1 MKKHVVSILT
11 ILALLL
17 MVGQADAQLSFNK
30 GVKVGYQSSNLEIDS
45 NDLSNL
51 TSRAGFTA
59 GGFLELDLL
68 GPLDFQAEL
77 LYSQKGTG
85 FELMQED
92 VDLRLN
98 YLEVPVLAKFTLL
111 KLPVVSFNIQGG
123 MYWASKLGEDFEPST
138 FNYFPDD
145 FFKNSDTGFTVGVG
159 TKFNLALV
167 KVLVDARYSKGTAD
181 ISEENPEVQNQA
193 FLLTAGVAF

>member
-30 GVKVGYQSSNLEIDS
+30 GVKVGYQSSNLEFDS
-45 NDLSNL
+45 NELSNF

-59 GGFLELDLL
+59 GGFLEVDLL
-68 GPLDFQAEL
+68 GPLDFQGEL

-85 FELMQED
+85 FDTPQGD

-111 KLPVVSFNIQGG
+111 KLPVVSFNVQGG

-138 FNYFPDD
+138 FNPFPDD
-145 FFKNSDTGFTVGVG
+145 FFENSDTGFTVGVG
-159 TKFNLALV
+159 SKFNLALV
-167 KVLVDARYSKGTAD
+167 KLFIEARYSKGTSD
-181 ISEENPEVQNQA
+181 ISDTDPEVKNQA
-193 FLLTAGVAF
+193 FLLSAGVAF